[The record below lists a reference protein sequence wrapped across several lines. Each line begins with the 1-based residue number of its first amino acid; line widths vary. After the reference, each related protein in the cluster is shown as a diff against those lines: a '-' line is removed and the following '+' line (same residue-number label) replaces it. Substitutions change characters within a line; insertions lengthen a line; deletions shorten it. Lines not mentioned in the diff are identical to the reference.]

1 MTISHYGIPILF
13 MDVELDDHSH
23 IFHVSKVMICTI
35 SMMISNALQL
45 NHLFITMIQ
54 GLVWLLP
61 FLYFGYLFEI
71 YNAYALYFIYLQVR
85 FEWITGLLLIS
96 VQFPDATWHVAA
108 MSILFLM
115 LGLGNIDIIVWHG
128 MPIILSTTNLLQ
140 ETSSLYQWR
149 YPKNWKTA
157 PTACSNI
164 ALPGQPHLQITSSQH
179 LNHLVD
185 FVLDICTIRLDKYF
199 WSHRRRRDSDRQ
211 VCCFLC
217 CWAG

>member
-1 MTISHYGIPILF
+1 MDITIDGFHSWMWKVTIIVITFVTIVINIVIFSSLLMTLSHYGIPILF

-85 FEWITGLLLIS
+85 FE
-96 VQFPDATWHVAA
+96 
-108 MSILFLM
+108 
-115 LGLGNIDIIVWHG
+115 
-128 MPIILSTTNLLQ
+128 
-140 ETSSLYQWR
+140 
-149 YPKNWKTA
+149 
-157 PTACSNI
+157 
-164 ALPGQPHLQITSSQH
+164 
-179 LNHLVD
+179 
-185 FVLDICTIRLDKYF
+185 
-199 WSHRRRRDSDRQ
+199 
-211 VCCFLC
+211 
-217 CWAG
+217 